1 VTDPATDP
9 AIGAAIDS
17 VGDTWSDVGT
27 RILFFADAAS
37 VHTRRWVAAV
47 VERGAEAIVITRQP
61 ADVPGARD
69 VIAVAPGT
77 DKLGWFKALPEVR
90 RVAREV
96 AGHFHPTLV
105 HGHYVTSY
113 GLWASACGL
122 ACPTVLTAWGS
133 DILVT
138 PRESRL
144 MRLVV
149 AWSLRHADLITADSM
164 DMIDEIGRY
173 HPQAPCHQ
181 ILWGADTDVFMPAE
195 AVADTSAEPQHFD
208 IVSLRSWES
217 NYNIDIIVAGFARF
231 VAQRPQTHARLHLL
245 GGGSL
250 SNALHAQVAELGL
263 QDRVQ
268 FHGRVNDVQMVQAI
282 QRSRV
287 SVSVPTSDATSV
299 SVLESMACGL
309 PVLAS
314 DLPANRQW
322 LDAQGGWVVPVR
334 DAEALT
340 HALLLAHDH
349 PEQLAQMGLHNRER
363 IERDASRRGQMDAM
377 WRLYQRLLHPT
388 VPRLQRKR
396 AVRG

>member
-1 VTDPATDP
+1 MSLRMNPRMSP
-9 AIGAAIDS
+9 PHPE
-17 VGDTWSDVGT
+17 VGT
-27 RILFFADAAS
+27 RILFFADASS

-47 VERGAEAIVITRQP
+47 VERGAQAIVITRQP
-61 ADVPGARD
+61 AEVPGATE
-69 VIAVAPGT
+69 VIAIAPGS
-77 DKLGWFKALPEVR
+77 DKLTWFKALPEVR

-96 AGHFHPTLV
+96 AARFQPTLV

-113 GLWASACGL
+113 GLWAAVCGL
-122 ACPTVLTAWGS
+122 KLPTVLTAWGS

-138 PRESRL
+138 PRDSRL

-164 DMIDEIGRY
+164 DMIDEIARY

-181 ILWGADTDVFMPAE
+181 ILWGADTDVFMPMDA
-195 AVADTSAEPQHFD
+195 ASAPGHFD
-208 IVSLRSWES
+208 IVSLRSWEP
-217 NYNIDIIVAGFARF
+217 NYNIDTIVAGFARF
-231 VAQRPQTHARLHLL
+231 VAQRPQAQARLHLL

-250 SNALHAQVAELGL
+250 SEALHAQVAELGL
-263 QDRVQ
+263 QDQVQ

-322 LDAQGGWVVPVR
+322 VDEQGGWVVPVR

-340 HALLLAHDH
+340 QALLLAHDH
-349 PEQLAQMGLHNRER
+349 PVQSAQMGLHNRER

-388 VPRLQRKR
+388 VPRQQRKR
-396 AVRG
+396 AVTG

>member
-1 VTDPATDP
+1 
-9 AIGAAIDS
+9 
-17 VGDTWSDVGT
+17 
-27 RILFFADAAS
+27 
-37 VHTRRWVAAV
+37 
-47 VERGAEAIVITRQP
+47 
-61 ADVPGARD
+61 
-69 VIAVAPGT
+69 
-77 DKLGWFKALPEVR
+77 
-90 RVAREV
+90 
-96 AGHFHPTLV
+96 
-105 HGHYVTSY
+105 
-113 GLWASACGL
+113 
-122 ACPTVLTAWGS
+122 VLTAWGS